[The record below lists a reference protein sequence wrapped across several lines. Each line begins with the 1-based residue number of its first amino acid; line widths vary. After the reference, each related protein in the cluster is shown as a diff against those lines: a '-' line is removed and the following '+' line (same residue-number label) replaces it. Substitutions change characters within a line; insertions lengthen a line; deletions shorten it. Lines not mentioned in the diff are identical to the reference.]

1 LPTRK
6 KATSPDYYWVDFWK
20 ELADWLGPTD
30 PDYDGFR
37 RLFLGREDM
46 KLLDLTVFC
55 AAPQPTYNQPVFN
68 DFFSDNW
75 RTEYKNAVYAKVFY
89 DHAEEY

>member
-1 LPTRK
+1 MPTRK
-6 KATSPDYYWVDFWK
+6 KATSPDYYWVDYWK
-20 ELADWLGPTD
+20 ELSDWLTEADTD
-30 PDYDGFR
+30 FDGFR

-55 AAPQPTYNQPVFN
+55 AAAQPTYVQPVLA
-68 DFFSDNW
+68 DFLTDSW
-75 RTEYKNAVYAKVFY
+75 RTEYKNAVLAKVYF